1 MKQRLDLDGLLKKY
15 EQNYGL
21 SNLTAMPRV

>member
-21 SNLTAMPRV
+21 SNLNNVPRV